1 MGKETLTL
9 HAKPPDY
16 EVYVGVGMFD
26 IEIELNGSHQL
37 VLSFDKLHPI
47 RIEQL
52 LRRRTEHMRR
62 VSYDICPQ

>member
-26 IEIELNGSHQL
+26 IEIELNGTHQ
-37 VLSFDKLHPI
+37 VFLSFNELHPI

-52 LRRRTEHMRR
+52 SRQRTEKMRR